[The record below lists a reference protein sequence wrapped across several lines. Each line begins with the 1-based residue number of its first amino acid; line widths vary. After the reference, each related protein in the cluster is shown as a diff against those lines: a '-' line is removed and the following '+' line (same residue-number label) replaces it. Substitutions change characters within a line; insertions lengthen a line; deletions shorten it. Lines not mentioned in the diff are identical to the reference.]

1 MKGQRYR
8 ARIKPHYIG
17 YNQLSD
23 ISCGSSDFKFNMSHI
38 FIDFET
44 ENDFNKKMN
53 PFMVSITAVFI
64 IQKKFKDMDE
74 DGDEIDEDVFC
85 YYNYKQNKFCRMP
98 ITIEELLDNNLLD
111 ETV

>member
-1 MKGQRYR
+1 
-8 ARIKPHYIG
+8 
-17 YNQLSD
+17 
-23 ISCGSSDFKFNMSHI
+23 MSHI

-85 YYNYKQNKFCRMP
+85 YYNYK
-98 ITIEELLDNNLLD
+98 
-111 ETV
+111 